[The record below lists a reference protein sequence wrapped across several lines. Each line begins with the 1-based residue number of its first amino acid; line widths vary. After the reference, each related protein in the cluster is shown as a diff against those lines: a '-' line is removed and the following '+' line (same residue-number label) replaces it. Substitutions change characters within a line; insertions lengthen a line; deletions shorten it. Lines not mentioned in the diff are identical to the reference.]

1 MGSVCARVKAQYRVR
16 ERELG
21 ACTCIARATE
31 SARVVAS
38 ASDEHEGAHTG
49 QGRSQRIDLRLP
61 CVSTCLKLQ
70 AEATPLGRHAARAAT
85 RQFCGLSL
93 LLRCVLGGEARG
105 VVWVERTASL
115 GGGRA
120 AGSRARLSGLLRGR
134 ATSAGRCGSRRALHQ
149 CCGHMSW
156 AGRRVGAGV
165 GPRTRACGVAGARI
179 PCAGRAQPSA
189 AADEFQKSI
198 MYNDKKIA

>member
-85 RQFCGLSL
+85 IREKQKNIPIRGNFCSREVRQMSHNSGKCHKIFFAL
-93 LLRCVLGGEARG
+93 
-105 VVWVERTASL
+105 
-115 GGGRA
+115 
-120 AGSRARLSGLLRGR
+120 RARQMSKRIFENVGKGQV
-134 ATSAGRCGSRRALHQ
+134 CIRR
-149 CCGHMSW
+149 W
-156 AGRRVGAGV
+156 A
-165 GPRTRACGVAGARI
+165 P
-179 PCAGRAQPSA
+179 
-189 AADEFQKSI
+189 
-198 MYNDKKIA
+198 M